1 VDLTANIANQAD
13 LLRQAMAAFDPAPSV
28 AAAASATDMLTQ
40 TATLATNPISA
51 GDQGETKLAA

>member
-1 VDLTANIANQAD
+1 
-13 LLRQAMAAFDPAPSV
+13 MAAFDPAPSV

-40 TATLATNPISA
+40 TATLAANPISA